1 MKSLFVG
8 LLVVCFMTTLTIASV
23 AEVKPFVFGLSF
35 NKGFVSG
42 NTVTD
47 QGGKGNNA
55 TLNNGAK
62 VVPNGK
68 YGDAVEFDGVD
79 DYVEVEM
86 DVPEKNF
93 TMALWIKT
101 DSPNAGVYSVLDG
114 AAGAGGHDRHFYIKD
129 GNICFRVWQGGGWC
143 TTTKVSDGQWHH
155 IALSVESGK
164 GQTAYVDG
172 KEVGTNAYDH
182 SDFDWQKRVWIG
194 FSNDAG
200 QQYFK
205 GLIDEVVYY
214 SAPLSADELAGI
226 MVAVEPAGKLTT
238 TWSSIKANY

>member
-1 MKSLFVG
+1 MKTLFAG
-8 LLVVCFMTTLTIASV
+8 LLVVCFMTMLTVASM
-23 AEVKPFVFGLSF
+23 AETAPMVFGLSF
-35 NKGFVSG
+35 NEEFVSG
-42 NTVTD
+42 DTVTD
-47 QGGKGNNA
+47 QGERGNNA
-55 TLNNGAK
+55 TLNGGAK
-62 VVPNGK
+62 VVSNGK
-68 YGDAVEFDGVD
+68 YGNAIEFDGVD
-79 DYVEVEM
+79 DYVEVEV

-101 DSPNAGVYSVLDG
+101 DSPDVGVYSVLDG
-114 AAGAGGHDRHFYIKD
+114 PAGDGGHDRHFYLNG
-129 GNICFRVWQGGGWC
+129 GNICFRTWQGAGWE
-143 TTTKVSDGQWHH
+143 TTTQVSDGQWHH

-226 MVAVEPAGKLTT
+226 MVAVEPVGKLTT

>member
-1 MKSLFVG
+1 MKTLFAG
-8 LLVVCFMTTLTIASV
+8 LLVVCFVTTLTVASIA
-23 AEVKPFVFGLSF
+23 ETTPMVFGLSF
-35 NKGFVSG
+35 NEEFVSG
-42 NTVTD
+42 DTVTD
-47 QGGKGNNA
+47 QGGRGNNA
-55 TLNNGAK
+55 TLNGGAK

-68 YGDAVEFDGVD
+68 YGNAIEFDGVD

-86 DVPEKNF
+86 DVPEQNF

-101 DSPNAGVYSVLDG
+101 DSPDVGVYAVLDG
-114 AAGAGGHDRHFYIKD
+114 PAGAGGHDRHFYIEG
-129 GNICFRVWQGGGWC
+129 GNICFRVWQGAGWC
-143 TTTKVSDGQWHH
+143 TTTAVSDGQWHH
-155 IALSVESGK
+155 IALAVESGK

-172 KEVGTNAYDH
+172 NEIGTFDYDH
-182 SDFDWQKRVWIG
+182 SDFDWQLRVWIG

-214 SAPLSADELAGI
+214 SAPLNADELAGI
-226 MVAVEPAGKLTT
+226 MVAVEPVGKLTT